1 MKKILTYIHTMPP
14 SVFAFVMATGV
25 VSVGMHAVDRNLV
38 SLVLWVCAGAGWLTL
53 LLLLCVRTVTA
64 PDRLRTDLG
73 DPHRAFGFFTLVA
86 GTCVVGIRFAVADL
100 LGWAVALWLF
110 GLALW
115 LVLGYAVPWLVVL
128 RDHHLG
134 RSAAAD
140 DTPGARSD
148 LIRDIDGTWFV
159 WVVAMQSVAVLAAML
174 QPHLNGTRDLV
185 AVVAVIGW
193 GAGLGLYAVVGAALV
208 VRVLRYG
215 IPVNELGPSFW
226 VVMGALAISTLAS
239 GHLHAMAPTSPAAS
253 AVNGAAGGA
262 ALALWGFATWLV
274 PGLLLMG
281 IWRHVRRHVTIRYTT
296 ELWAM
301 VFPMG
306 VYSVASMTVGGTLR
320 IPLIDD
326 VGRVFIWVALT
337 AWVCVAAD
345 FLLRQTMSR
354 TNVE

>member
-134 RSAAAD
+134 RTAAAE
-140 DTPGARSD
+140 DTPGADPD

-215 IPVNELGPSFW
+215 VPVNELGPSFW

-253 AVNGAAGGA
+253 AVHGAAGGA

-281 IWRHVRRHVTIRYTT
+281 TWRHLRRHVTIRYTT

-306 VYSVASMTVGGTLR
+306 VYSVASTTVGGTLR

-337 AWVCVAAD
+337 AWVCVAVD
-345 FLLRQTMSR
+345 FLVRQTISR

>member
-1 MKKILTYIHTMPP
+1 MKKILTYTRTMSP

-53 LLLLCVRTVTA
+53 LLLLCVRAVIA
-64 PDRLRTDLG
+64 PDRLRADFG
-73 DPHRAFGFFTLVA
+73 DPHRAFGLFTVVA

-140 DTPGARSD
+140 DTPAARSD

-193 GAGLGLYAVVGAALV
+193 GAGLGLYAVVGAASSCGFCGTGSCERARALFLGGDG
-208 VRVLRYG
+208 RVGDLDAG
-215 IPVNELGPSFW
+215 
-226 VVMGALAISTLAS
+226 S

-253 AVNGAAGGA
+253 AVHGAAGGA

-345 FLLRQTMSR
+345 FLLQQTMSR